1 MPWQDKIILNSTA
14 LVESRNKKINKM
26 TNIGLILKQKI

>member
-1 MPWQDKIILNSTA
+1 MIILNSTA
-14 LVESRNKKINKM
+14 LVESRNKKNKM